1 MWVQL
6 LGTMVDRGLCF
17 DAEATEA
24 IWDGQ
29 LSGHYKGEKQI
40 KIEIEIET
48 DSQKRGL
55 QRKKQIWNENKFYT
69 QITLAIEHQPMLQF
83 P

>member
-48 DSQKRGL
+48 DSPKKVCNG
-55 QRKKQIWNENKFYT
+55 KKQIWNKFYT
-69 QITLAIEHQPMLQF
+69 QITLAIEPQPILQF